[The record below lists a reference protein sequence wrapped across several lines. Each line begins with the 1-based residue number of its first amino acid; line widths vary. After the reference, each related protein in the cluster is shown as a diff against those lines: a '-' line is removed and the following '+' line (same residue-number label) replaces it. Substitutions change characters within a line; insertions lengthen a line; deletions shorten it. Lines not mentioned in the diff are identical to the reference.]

1 MAPPGA
7 VQRGAGDRL
16 GVMRTADRR
25 STRVSHP
32 SQTGVSRDGECGSG
46 RLPRGSVCV
55 LCHFNCVQLCH
66 PVDHSPAGSS
76 VHGDSPGKN
85 TGVGN
90 HTLLQGIFLTQGS
103 IPRLL
108 HCRQILYHLSHNGS
122 PLYPFREIH
131 SFIHLKHLSTYCLP
145 RIALGVE
152 NSQMTR
158 ILSSRGSKCRK
169 GM

>member
-1 MAPPGA
+1 MLPDNKDPCPPVSDCRIHFCSISSCFQCKA
-7 VQRGAGDRL
+7 TK
-16 GVMRTADRR
+16 RT
-25 STRVSHP
+25 TCIETCIPVS
-32 SQTGVSRDGECGSG
+32 
-46 RLPRGSVCV
+46 L
-55 LCHFNCVQLCH
+55 LCLVIQLC
-66 PVDHSPAGSS
+66 PIFWDPIANSPAGSS

-90 HTLLQGIFLTQGS
+90 HALLQGIFLTQGS
-103 IPRLL
+103 IPHLL

-145 RIALGVE
+145 RTALGAE

>member
-1 MAPPGA
+1 MRRSGQVESTLDYVQMAPPGA

-85 TGVGN
+85 TGVGC
-90 HTLLQGIFLTQGS
+90 HGLLQGIFMTQ
-103 IPRLL
+103 RVNQCLL
-108 HCRQILYHLSHNGS
+108 SLQHCKLILF
-122 PLYPFREIH
+122 P
-131 SFIHLKHLSTYCLP
+131 
-145 RIALGVE
+145 
-152 NSQMTR
+152 
-158 ILSSRGSKCRK
+158 
-169 GM
+169 